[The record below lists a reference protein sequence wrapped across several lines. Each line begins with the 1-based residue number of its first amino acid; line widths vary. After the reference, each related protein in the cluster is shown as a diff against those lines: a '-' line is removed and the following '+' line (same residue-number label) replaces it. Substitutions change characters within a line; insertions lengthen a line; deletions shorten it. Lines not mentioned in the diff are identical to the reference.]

1 MRFIRTLVIGCGL
14 LVASTASAQRVF
26 DLDIEFKWN
35 AGGVRGTDSLLEV
48 LTLNDDHTYVM
59 TWLGDVS
66 EGIWIQE
73 KNNLQLFEES
83 ELTVAEEIASLEQDA
98 SDFVGSPVQLTSVK
112 YQEVAKFDRA
122 GNLKLRGRHTSTYRP
137 GLRANSPFKL
147 TWSATYTGTLR

>member
-1 MRFIRTLVIGCGL
+1 MRLIRALVIGCGL
-14 LVASTASAQRVF
+14 LVASTANAERVF
-26 DLDIEFKWN
+26 DLDIQVKWN
-35 AGGVRGTDSLLEV
+35 AGGVRGTDTLLEV

-59 TWLGDVS
+59 TWLGEVS

-83 ELTVAEEIASLEQDA
+83 DLTVAEEIAWLEQDA
-98 SDFVGSPVQLTSVK
+98 SDFVGFPVEVTSVK

-122 GNLKLRGRHTSTYRP
+122 GNLKLRGKHTSTYRP

-147 TWSATYTGTLR
+147 IWSATYTGTLR